1 MVVYNVTVSVSPAKS
16 ADWLEFMRKEHVPEV
31 LATGAFRDYKICRV
45 LGYEE
50 GGETF
55 AVQYVAWSTE
65 HLRRYTEEDAPRLQ
79 KAHTIRF
86 GQDAVAFRTV
96 LEVIE
101 EGHSKT

>member
-1 MVVYNVTVSVSPAKS
+1 MVVYNVTVSVSPGKS

-55 AVQYVAWSTE
+55 AVQYVAWSTD
-65 HLRRYTEEDAPRLQ
+65 HLRRYTEEDAPRLK

-101 EGHSKT
+101 EGHTKT

>member
-16 ADWLEFMRKEHVPEV
+16 AEWLDFMRLEHVPEV

-45 LGYEE
+45 LGYED
-50 GGETF
+50 GGQTF
-55 AVQYVAWSTE
+55 AVQYVAWSSE
-65 HLRRYTEEDAPRLQ
+65 HLRRYTAEDAPRLQ
-79 KAHTIRF
+79 AAHKNRF

-101 EGHSKT
+101 EGQTKT

>member
-1 MVVYNVTVSVSPAKS
+1 MVVYNVTVSVTPGKS
-16 ADWLEFMRKEHVPEV
+16 ADWLDFMRKEHVPEV

-55 AVQYVAWSTE
+55 AVQYVAWSTD

-79 KAHTIRF
+79 AEHSMRF
-86 GQDAVAFRTV
+86 GEDAVAFRTV

-101 EGHSKT
+101 EGPATP